1 MAFKIILLSIVF
13 SGAFIALAFFSGF
26 VIFIN
31 QFPSTSVF
39 FNRIWITLGTSIVF
53 FFMDLC
59 LYFYSLT
66 KIKNALLKKDI
77 ENSSYW
83 YRMNDLSINI
93 FLGIG
98 VIYTAI
104 GMQSALTSSIGYLT
118 QETAKEIGAWGVLNR
133 LVRGGI
139 IMALTTTIVGGVGGY
154 TMKLIRHISLGRLL
168 ETSRKWVRESRERE
182 VLKILH
188 DIRDGI
194 YNLHGK

>member
-1 MAFKIILLSIVF
+1 VVFKIILLSIIF
-13 SGAFIALAFFSGF
+13 AGSFISLAFFSGF

-31 QFPSTSVF
+31 QFPSTSVL
-39 FNRIWITLGTSIVF
+39 FNRIWSTLGTSIVF
-53 FFMDLC
+53 FFLDLC
-59 LYFYSLT
+59 LYLYSLT
-66 KIKNALLKKDI
+66 KIKTALLNKDI

>member
-1 MAFKIILLSIVF
+1 
-13 SGAFIALAFFSGF
+13 
-26 VIFIN
+26 
-31 QFPSTSVF
+31 
-39 FNRIWITLGTSIVF
+39 
-53 FFMDLC
+53 
-59 LYFYSLT
+59 
-66 KIKNALLKKDI
+66 
-77 ENSSYW
+77 
-83 YRMNDLSINI
+83 
-93 FLGIG
+93 
-98 VIYTAI
+98 
-104 GMQSALTSSIGYLT
+104 MQSALTSSIGYLT

>member
-1 MAFKIILLSIVF
+1 MVFKIILLSIIF
-13 SGAFIALAFFSGF
+13 AGSFISLAFFSGF

-31 QFPSTSVF
+31 QFPSTSVL
-39 FNRIWITLGTSIVF
+39 FNRIWSTLGTSIVF
-53 FFMDLC
+53 FFLDLC
-59 LYFYSLT
+59 LYLYSLT
-66 KIKNALLKKDI
+66 KIKTALLNKDI